1 MYSDIVRLVNPV
13 TIAERNTADGTISV
27 LNNRVAIRIS
37 EKETCYIDVVAWGG
51 LAEIIAKYFKKGD
64 ELFVEGE
71 LKNKESLITAN
82 KSADGVEKK
91 FQTVYLLIKQIKFTH
106 GNKKEGE

>member
-13 TIAERNTADGTISV
+13 TVEERNTAKGIISV

-37 EKETCYIDVVAWGG
+37 DKETCYMDVVAWGS
-51 LAEIIAKYFKKGD
+51 LAELIAKYLKKGD
-64 ELFVEGE
+64 EFYVEGE

-106 GNKKEGE
+106 GNKREGE